1 MHPVRDSILGKL
13 GHCFVEVRTYFFDI
27 SKFVMSYL
35 RHQLFVMFNCEYGQ
49 IIKVRTF
56 VSLQTTTISEST
68 LEPCNTREVSA
79 PLWLQPLATFQ
90 PLIKYYFS
98 LEVIIKGVDLGRIL
112 ELKSITYCFT

>member
-1 MHPVRDSILGKL
+1 MLGKL
-13 GHCFVEVRTYFFDI
+13 RHCFVEVRTYFSDI

-56 VSLQTTTISEST
+56 VSLQTTTISYSI

-79 PLWLQPLATFQ
+79 SLWLQPLATFQ
-90 PLIKYYFS
+90 RLIKYYFS
-98 LEVIIKGVDLGRIL
+98 LEVIIKGVDLDRIL
-112 ELKSITYCFT
+112 ELKSSIYCFT

>member
-1 MHPVRDSILGKL
+1 
-13 GHCFVEVRTYFFDI
+13 
-27 SKFVMSYL
+27 MSYL
-35 RHQLFVMFNCEYGQ
+35 KHQLFVMFNCEYGQ

-79 PLWLQPLATFQ
+79 PLCLQPLATFQ